1 MIVKSQKSCNFCVTP
16 SWMKAA
22 SHAYNNYIY
31 DVVTCVRFIF
41 SNRLRLCA
49 VLLTNDDD
57 VLVLPCAVST
67 PVDDSPY
74 FFNVGSW
81 LVNLPTMV
89 SLSDW
94 RESFYFISFVLVWL
108 FHFFSGSIQ
117 AVYIKSM
124 YSGPTISCVNR
135 VKRWSVICP
144 KHAFMPCICI
154 FIIALLLIVSG
165 NVELNPRPMKKCPK
179 CEKMRPTRSNNCRC
193 GHLLC
198 YVAASVLHF
207 SAFICIANTYI

>member
-22 SHAYNNYIY
+22 SHAYNN

-41 SNRLRLCA
+41 SNRVRLCA
-49 VLLTNDDD
+49 VLLINDDD
-57 VLVLPCAVST
+57 VLVFPGAVST

-94 RESFYFISFVLVWL
+94 RKSFYFISFVLVWL

-117 AVYIKSM
+117 AVYIKIM

-135 VKRWSVICP
+135 VGTLECYLSQNM
-144 KHAFMPCICI
+144 HAIPCLDMHYS

-179 CEKMRPTRSNNCRC
+179 CEKDD
-193 GHLLC
+193 
-198 YVAASVLHF
+198 
-207 SAFICIANTYI
+207 AN

>member
-1 MIVKSQKSCNFCVTP
+1 MTLSRVCDLFFPNR
-16 SWMKAA
+16 
-22 SHAYNNYIY
+22 
-31 DVVTCVRFIF
+31 VRI
-41 SNRLRLCA
+41 CA
-49 VLLTNDDD
+49 VLLTDDDD
-57 VLVLPCAVST
+57 VLVLLGAVST

-108 FHFFSGSIQ
+108 FHLFSGSIQ

-135 VKRWSVICP
+135 VERWSVICP
-144 KHAFMPCICI
+144 KHAFMPCWICI

-179 CEKMRPTRSNNCRC
+179 CEKMMPTRSNNCRC
-193 GHLLC
+193 GHLQC
-198 YVAASVLHF
+198 YVATRVLHF
-207 SAFICIANTYI
+207 SAFIEVRSLI